1 MGGGVVKIILN
12 SESKI
17 DLLSV
22 LRFGILP
29 LMVNTFVIPACFWRE
44 SREHGTGLDSRQKHA
59 GMTVDTGRFS
69 VKKSKLNLG

>member
-1 MGGGVVKIILN
+1 LAAVHAERILFGPARVIDRYGPGVVKIILN

-29 LMVNTFVIPACFWRE
+29 LMVNTLVIPAGFWRE
-44 SREHGTGLDSRQKHA
+44 
-59 GMTVDTGRFS
+59 
-69 VKKSKLNLG
+69 